1 MPAVIRISHNATQ
14 CRACGVPAAK
24 AGAMMQLRGAERY
37 QVDKAKLEAN
47 VNEQI
52 AAGSFN
58 LDVNLAL
65 LRHYQFQPTTAQI
78 SSLAKVLMAAL
89 AQLPASDYKT
99 CIHLV
104 PERLQAEEVIPK
116 IVALAAALETTR
128 FTDFWALAANSK
140 EVISLVP
147 GFEAAVRRYIL
158 HVLGLSFQRV
168 SRRVLG
174 EALQLQGAELD
185 SLISSQVASA
195 GWQAA
200 GDIVT
205 LPRNDSNS
213 QVVVKRAQEAIR
225 FDQVAPVLRSV
236 TVGL

>member
-1 MPAVIRISHNATQ
+1 
-14 CRACGVPAAK
+14 
-24 AGAMMQLRGAERY
+24 MQLRGAERY

-104 PERLQAEEVIPK
+104 PERLQVVLQAEEVIPK

>member
-1 MPAVIRISHNATQ
+1 
-14 CRACGVPAAK
+14 
-24 AGAMMQLRGAERY
+24 MMQLRGAERY

-52 AAGSFN
+52 TAGSFN

-185 SLISSQVASA
+185 SLVSGQLCSEPSAVSQLAQISSQVASA

>member
-1 MPAVIRISHNATQ
+1 
-14 CRACGVPAAK
+14 
-24 AGAMMQLRGAERY
+24 MMQLRGAERY

-104 PERLQAEEVIPK
+104 PERLQVQTGSAVQCRCMTVGASQQVVLQAEEVIPK

-147 GFEAAVRRYIL
+147 GFESAVRRYIL

>member
-1 MPAVIRISHNATQ
+1 
-14 CRACGVPAAK
+14 
-24 AGAMMQLRGAERY
+24 MMQLRGAERY

-147 GFEAAVRRYIL
+147 GFESAVRRYIL

-185 SLISSQVASA
+185 SLVSGQLCSEPCAVSQLAQISSQVASA